1 MLLNENYVEDDDN
14 MFRFDYR
21 WIDQLMIKVYK
32 MFFKCSP
39 EFIGWALQPPGW
51 IKEWHCGVR
60 LRNPCSVLL
69 FTLHLKEK
77 EVANISFQ
85 GAGS

>member
-1 MLLNENYVEDDDN
+1 MKNGLNK
-14 MFRFDYR
+14 RKLSH
-21 WIDQLMIKVYK
+21 ILKL
-32 MFFKCSP
+32 SP

-60 LRNPCSVLL
+60 NPCSVLL
-69 FTLHLKEK
+69 FTLHSKKK
-77 EVANISFQ
+77 EVVNISFQ

>member
-1 MLLNENYVEDDDN
+1 MKENKFSN
-14 MFRFDYR
+14 
-21 WIDQLMIKVYK
+21 ILKP
-32 MFFKCSP
+32 SP

-60 LRNPCSVLL
+60 LRNPRSVLL
-69 FTLHLKEK
+69 FTLLLKEK
-77 EVANISFQ
+77 EVVNISFQ